1 MLLETGRLVEESGHE
16 LVFVMTRKA
25 EEFYSSG
32 PKEFRAFSRDKRIT
46 FIESQHPFE
55 AREKIVALQAD
66 VALSVNWP
74 NLITQEEIDMFP
86 LGILNAHAGD
96 LPRYRGN
103 ACPNWAIINFESQI
117 GLTIHRMTAELDAGP
132 YIRKS
137 FFPLDDDT
145 YITDVYDWLENET
158 PRLFVEALEAIKT
171 DEFVEQRN
179 DVVPLR
185 TFPRLPTDSRINWHD
200 SVRNVLALIRASS
213 RPFPGAYCFLNGGN
227 ETLRIFRASEF
238 RPKYEFLAMPGTLC
252 EVHEGNPV
260 VATATGL
267 IVIEDFAF
275 DGLPQSDSRSKILR
289 SMRNRLT

>member
-16 LVFVMTRKA
+16 LVFVMTRRA
-25 EEFYSSG
+25 ESFYAADE
-32 PKEFRAFSRDKRIT
+32 KEFEAFSRDKGIT
-46 FIESQHPFE
+46 FIESKDPFE
-55 AREKIVALQAD
+55 AREKIMALQAD
-66 VALSVNWP
+66 VVLSVNWP

-103 ACPNWAIINFESQI
+103 ACPNWAILNFENQI

-137 FFPLDDDT
+137 FFPIDTET
-145 YITDVYDWLENET
+145 YITDVYEWLDNEI
-158 PRLFVEALEAIKT
+158 PRLFVEALGAIKT
-171 DEFVEQRN
+171 EEFVKQRN

-185 TFPRLPTDSRINWHD
+185 TFPRLPTDSKINWHD
-200 SVRNVLALIRASS
+200 SARNVLALIRASS

-238 RPKYEFLAMPGTLC
+238 RPKYEFLAVPGTLC
-252 EVHEGNPV
+252 EVLQGNPV
-260 VATATGL
+260 VATASGL
-267 IVIEDFAF
+267 VVLEDFAF
-275 DGLPQSDSRSKILR
+275 DGLPQSDSSTKVLR